1 MGTQSTWG
9 PSSVWGHHRLVQPAS
24 LSIRFSLPL
33 HFKKMKILI
42 AVQVLLHLVLTT
54 KACTEFRMTAKDGTV
69 VVGRS
74 MEFMLDL
81 MSNMIVEP
89 KGHAHTAVL
98 PKHCAQHQPLR
109 WANKHTIAYVDAL
122 GLNDI
127 GVDGLNEAGLSV
139 GALLFPGFAKYQDIP
154 EARCGLSISN
164 LELPLW
170 LLGNFATVQEV
181 REALAKDTFPLVW
194 ERKLKLRDINPE
206 YTFELHYSVIDKHG
220 DGIVLELTKEG
231 RKMHKNTIGVM
242 TNSPPYDWHMTNIR
256 NHIQLSKFGRDP
268 LILGQEK
275 FQATGEGSGLLGMP
289 GDLTPPT
296 RLVRTAAM
304 VHFADPVQTK
314 EEAVNL
320 GLHILNTVDIPK
332 GVIMS
337 REHKNLADFTSWIV
351 VKDLKNK
358 AIYFRVYE
366 DLTIRVIHL
375 DKVTTPKKM
384 QLKMGRTI
392 GGFVDVTNELKPSD
406 TLRSDL

>member
-1 MGTQSTWG
+1 MG
-9 PSSVWGHHRLVQPAS
+9 PASVWGHHRLVQPAS

-33 HFKKMKILI
+33 HFQKMKILI
-42 AVQVLLHLVLTT
+42 AVQVLLHLALTT

-74 MEFMLDL
+74 M
-81 MSNMIVEP
+81 
-89 KGHAHTAVL
+89 
-98 PKHCAQHQPLR
+98 
-109 WANKHTIAYVDAL
+109 DAL
-122 GLNDI
+122 KLNDI

-164 LELPLW
+164 LEFPLW

-194 ERKLKLRDINPE
+194 ERKLKLKDINPE

-220 DGIVLELTKEG
+220 DGIVLEFTKEG

-275 FQATGEGSGLLGMP
+275 FEATGQGSGLLGMP
-289 GDLTPPT
+289 GDLTPPS

-337 REHKNLADFTSWIV
+337 REHKKLADFTSWIV

-358 AIYFRVYE
+358 ALYFRVYE

-375 DKVTTPKKM
+375 DKVTTPKKV
-384 QLKMGRTI
+384 QLKMGKTI

-406 TLRSDL
+406 TLRSEL